1 MTDPLVILPNM
12 EAVLSQFY
20 RDQPELVDLVGDR
33 VYTAIPKSAGGSPL
47 IRVTLIGDEKVTS
60 RPLWIFRAQ
69 MQTEAYGGTK
79 AQAHEL
85 ARTAEGL
92 LHARAIAAGEVV
104 DAVIVGVDGGPM
116 IDLPDEEYEPARPRF
131 LFTSTITAHP
141 VATVAS

>member
-20 RDQPELVDLVGDR
+20 RDQPEISDLIGER
-33 VYTAIPKSAGGSPL
+33 VYTAIPKDAGTAPL
-47 IRVTLIGDEKVTS
+47 VRVTLIGDEKVTS

-79 AQAHEL
+79 AQAHTL
-85 ARTAEGL
+85 ARLAEGL
-92 LHARAIAAGEVV
+92 LHARGVGQV
-104 DAVIVGVDGGPM
+104 DATVIVGVDGGPM
-116 IDLPDEEYEPARPRF
+116 IDLPDEEYESARPRF

>member
-12 EAVLSQFY
+12 EAVLSEFY
-20 RDQPELVDLVGDR
+20 RDQPEIEDLIGDR
-33 VYTAIPKSAGGSPL
+33 VYTAIPKGAGAAPL

-85 ARTAEGL
+85 ARLAEGT
-92 LHARAIAAGEVV
+92 LHARAIGVLPG
-104 DAVIVGVDGGPM
+104 AVIVGVDGGQM

-131 LFTSTITAHP
+131 LFTSTITARP
-141 VATVAS
+141 LATVAS

>member
-1 MTDPLVILPNM
+1 MTEPLVILPNM

-20 RDQPELVDLVGDR
+20 RDQPEVSDLVGDR
-33 VYTAIPKSAGGSPL
+33 VYTAIPKGAGAAPL
-47 IRVTLIGDEKVTS
+47 VRVTLIGDEKVTS

-69 MQTEAYGGTK
+69 IQTEAYGGTK

-85 ARTAEGL
+85 ARTLEGV
-92 LHARAIAAGEVV
+92 LHARGIGVQ
-104 DAVIVGVDGGPM
+104 DTAVIAGVDGGPL

>member
-20 RDQPELVDLVGDR
+20 RDQPEVSDLVGDR
-33 VYTAIPKSAGGSPL
+33 VYTAIPKGAGGAPL
-47 IRVTLIGDEKVTS
+47 VRVTLIGDEKVTS

-69 MQTEAYGGTK
+69 IQTEAYGGTK

-85 ARTAEGL
+85 ARTLEGC
-92 LHARAIAAGEVV
+92 LHARAIGVQ
-104 DAVIVGVDGGPM
+104 DTAVIVGVDGGPM